1 MATQSTRF
9 GTLRIVREQDLPLF
23 CPRENDPLWALHPRV
38 YLKPDSEGR
47 ARCPYCSMRY
57 QMEDTLP
64 DKHEKDHKR

>member
-23 CPRENDPLWALHPRV
+23 CPRENDPLWARHPRV

-47 ARCPYCSMRY
+47 ARFKLAFPK
-57 QMEDTLP
+57 D
-64 DKHEKDHKR
+64 DKDKEKEV